1 MESLTDTYIHPLPSL
16 TPINRDSP
24 GVSVR
29 FVRSV
34 ADGLRFSELKSW
46 SPHSTLSPVSTI
58 YRVYCRAVSEIL
70 KFWPTCTPVFSYWT
84 TNRIP
89 INGSRMVTSSFPIS
103 KFIERTLRA
112 SLSSRTNR
120 EAWCRQSFNHKCPIP
135 TRMKTVLASPRL
147 QHAFKRKRAC
157 IPFGCFSVL
166 VTGRQF
172 QVDQGKTRD
181 T

>member
-1 MESLTDTYIHPLPSL
+1 MHIRPLSYLLPL
-16 TPINRDSP
+16 NRDYH
-24 GVSVR
+24 GIFAR
-29 FVRSV
+29 FIQIV
-34 ADGLRFSELKSW
+34 ADGVIFSELKSW
-46 SPHSTLSPVSTI
+46 FPHSTISPVSTI
-58 YRVYCRAVSEIL
+58 AQVDCRAVADIG
-70 KFWPTCTPVFSYWT
+70 KFQITCTTVFSYWPKHRRT
-84 TNRIP
+84 S
-89 INGSRMVTSSFPIS
+89 NGSRMVTSSFPIS

-135 TRMKTVLASPRL
+135 TRMKTVLASPQL

-172 QVDQGKTRD
+172 QVDQGQTRD